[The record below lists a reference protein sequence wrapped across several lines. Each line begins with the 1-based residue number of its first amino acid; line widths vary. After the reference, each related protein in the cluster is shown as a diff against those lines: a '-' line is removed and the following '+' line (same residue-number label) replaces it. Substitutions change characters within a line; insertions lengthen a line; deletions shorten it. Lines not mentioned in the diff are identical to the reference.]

1 MFISFTSRD
10 GSCSLCVVLSD
21 LSHYMY
27 LHLQTSFLDVSEYI
41 YIYIVTYRLMLL
53 CIHGVL
59 PLCTA
64 SAFVCVCACVSDG
77 WTETCAALQ
86 AVTYL
91 TYQLLVSTC
100 VYVKLRVCRY
110 L

>member
-41 YIYIVTYRLMLL
+41 YIYSYIQTHVIMHSW
-53 CIHGVL
+53 CIAIMY
-59 PLCTA
+59 CKC
-64 SAFVCVCACVSDG
+64 FCVCVCLCLRWMDRDMCSFAGCDISDI
-77 WTETCAALQ
+77 
-86 AVTYL
+86 
-91 TYQLLVSTC
+91 STSC
-100 VYVKLRVCRY
+100 
-110 L
+110 